1 MNVNRTDQELP
12 LVVIVDDD
20 EKVREALSELMASV
34 GLETA
39 CFGSAR
45 ELLESKLP
53 ERPGCMVLDVRLPGV
68 SGLEFQHHLASS
80 GKAKPIVFLTGVGL
94 VALATNHPEEHWW
107 LRGVALLTVYLG
119 YLSGTS
125 KRVLRKAADPVE
137 QDRLSLLRRK
147 AWTMGATTVVII
159 VLISVKP
166 F

>member
-1 MNVNRTDQELP
+1 MQTFVHP
-12 LVVIVDDD
+12 L
-20 EKVREALSELMASV
+20 
-34 GLETA
+34 
-39 CFGSAR
+39 
-45 ELLESKLP
+45 LLIAHFVT
-53 ERPGCMVLDVRLPGV
+53 MVLGLGQVIAIAVLTAAPLADRRLLTRLV
-68 SGLEFQHHLASS
+68 SFVSWS
-80 GKAKPIVFLTGVGL
+80 VPIVFLTGVGL